1 MKEKLP
7 QSHYLKKKFCED
19 QSKICTHA
27 CISTEFFI
35 LATLFSTALI
45 PIQFI
50 FLRFTLMSVHTPVFS
65 LPSPSLLS
73 LLSQRSYGPREG
85 GIASRRHL
93 SNQFPHRL

>member
-1 MKEKLP
+1 MKEKSP
-7 QSHYLKKKFCED
+7 QSHYLKNFYED

-27 CISTEFFI
+27 SISTEFFT
-35 LATLFSTALI
+35 LTTLFSAAHT
-45 PIQFI
+45 PIVS
-50 FLRFTLMSVHTPVFS
+50 FLPFTLMSIHTPVLS

-93 SNQFPHRL
+93 SNQ